1 MDKPHSGQVENGL
14 IFELQQQ
21 NEFLKRQLAC
31 SEAARER
38 LEEARKEI
46 QEKEQALR
54 ASEEKFRRIVETAG
68 EGFIFFNEEMKIT
81 DANSAYCAMV
91 GCTREEIIGRDPLEM
106 ATGDYKRIF
115 LENRE
120 WILGMDCRKFE
131 GTLVARDGREVPILF
146 HCNTLRDG
154 SGEFLGQMAF
164 VTDLTKIKLLQAQ
177 FADSER
183 RYRGMFENAVQG
195 MFMATLS
202 GEILSVNPAYVRMLG
217 YDSLEN
223 LMASGKTIADFFENR
238 YDLKRIIEELK
249 EKGSVVNYEFP
260 VRRSNGSPLWVLANI
275 HLLLQKTENAEPVI
289 EGIVVD
295 NTARRLAEDEL
306 RRSQEMFKHMAVHD
320 SLTGL
325 YNTRHLYRAL
335 EDLILESR
343 AGASPFSLI
352 FMDMDNFKR
361 IVDTYGHLNG
371 SQALKEV
378 AETIREC
385 ITDPEFGVA
394 YGGDEFVV
402 VLPGFDRAAALKKAN
417 KIRSRMKETVYLS
430 SAGHAVRMSA
440 SLGLATFPDDAS
452 DLTSLLALAD
462 NAMFRVKKGGKDA
475 IGLTGKTYTF
485 E

>member
-1 MDKPHSGQVENGL
+1 MEKPHPGQIEHGL
-14 IFELQQQ
+14 LFELQQQ

-31 SEAARER
+31 YEAARER

-46 QEKEQALR
+46 QEKERALR
-54 ASEEKFRRIVETAG
+54 ASEEKYRRIVETAG
-68 EGFIFFNEEMKIT
+68 EGFIFFDENMKIA
-81 DANSAYCAMV
+81 DANSAYCEMV
-91 GCTREEIIGRDPLEM
+91 GYSRQEILGRDVLEL
-106 ATGDYKRIF
+106 TTDDYIAF
-115 LENRE
+115 LLKNRE
-120 WILGMDCRKFE
+120 FLIGKEYRKFE
-131 GTLVARDGREVPILF
+131 GTLVARNGREVPVLV
-146 HCNTLRDG
+146 HGSTLRD
-154 SGEFLGQMAF
+154 SRGEFLGHMAF
-164 VTDLTKIKLLQAQ
+164 VTDFTEIRLLQNQLAG
-177 FADSER
+177 SER

-202 GEILSVNPAYVRMLG
+202 GEILSLNPAYLRMLG
-217 YDSLEN
+217 YDSLEE
-223 LMASGKTIADFFENR
+223 LMASGETAADFFEDPN
-238 YDLKRIIEELK
+238 DLKRMIGELK
-249 EKGSVVNYEFP
+249 EKGSVVNYEFL
-260 VRRSNGSPLWVLANI
+260 VRRRDGSPLWVLANL
-275 HLLLQKTENAEPVI
+275 HLLPEEGDGGEPVI
-289 EGIVVD
+289 EGLAVD
-295 NTARRLAEDEL
+295 NTARKLAEDEL
-306 RRSQEMFKHMAVHD
+306 RRSRETFKHMAVHD

-385 ITDPEFGVA
+385 INDPAFGVA

-402 VLPGFDRAAALKKAN
+402 VLPGLDRSEALKKAI

-440 SLGLATFPDDAS
+440 SFGLATFPEDAS

-462 NAMFRVKKGGKDA
+462 KAMFRIKEGGKDA
-475 IGLTGKTYTF
+475 IGLTVV
-485 E
+485 

>member
-1 MDKPHSGQVENGL
+1 MDKPHSGQMDNGL

-46 QEKEQALR
+46 QEKERALR
-54 ASEEKFRRIVETAG
+54 ASEEKYRLIVETAG
-68 EGFIFFNEEMKIT
+68 EGFIFFDENMKIT
-81 DANSAYCAMV
+81 DANSAYCVMV
-91 GCTREEIIGRDPLEM
+91 GSSRDEIIGRDALEL
-106 ATGDYKRIF
+106 ATDDYIAF
-115 LENRE
+115 LLANRKYL
-120 WILGMDCRKFE
+120 LGKDYRKFE
-131 GTLVARDGREVPILF
+131 GTLVARDGREVPILV
-146 HCNTLRDG
+146 HGSTLRDG
-154 SGEFLGQMAF
+154 GGEFLGHMAF
-164 VTDLTKIKLLQAQ
+164 VTDLTGIKLLQSRL
-177 FADSER
+177 ADSER

-195 MFMATLS
+195 MFMAALS

-217 YDSLEN
+217 YDSFEE
-223 LMASGKTIADFFENR
+223 LMASGKTAADFFEDASDLNR
-238 YDLKRIIEELK
+238 MIEELK
-249 EKGSVVNYEFP
+249 EKESVVNYEFQC
-260 VRRSNGSPLWVLANI
+260 RRRDGSPLWALANI
-275 HLLLQKTENAEPVI
+275 HLLPEQGESGKPVI

-306 RRSQEMFKHMAVHD
+306 RRSREMFKHMAVHD

-343 AGASPFSLI
+343 AGASPFSII

-385 ITDPEFGVA
+385 LTDPEFGVA

-417 KIRSRMKETVYLS
+417 KIRSRIKETVYLS

-452 DLTSLLALAD
+452 DLTNLLALAD
-462 NAMFRVKKGGKDA
+462 KVMFRIKEVGKDA
-475 IGLTGKTYTF
+475 IG
-485 E
+485 